1 MGTATR
7 EAYGKALAQLVKE
20 RKDIIVLDADLSG
33 STKTAM
39 AKNECPEQFFNMGI
53 AEGNMIGVAAGL
65 ATCKKTVFAS
75 TFAMFAAGRA
85 YEQIRNSVAYP
96 RLNVKIC
103 GTHAG
108 ICVGED
114 GATHQCIEDLNL
126 MRGIPGMTVIQP
138 CDQYETMA
146 AIRAISEIN
155 GPCYVRLGRLAVDDV
170 YDESY
175 QFKIG
180 KGNIIRQGKKVA
192 VIATGLMV
200 QQTLKAIDLLNDED
214 PTVVNMPTIKPIDK
228 DLIIELAK
236 THDVI
241 ITCEEHNIIGGLGS
255 AVSEVLTKYYPCR
268 QVMIGIQDTFG
279 ESGTPQELFAKYGV
293 DEKSIAKHIK
303 EEYKRS

>member
-7 EAYGKALAQLVKE
+7 EAYGTALAQLVKD

-200 QQTLKAIDLLNDED
+200 QQTLKAIDLLNDEK

-268 QVMIGIQDTFG
+268 QVRIGIQDTFG
-279 ESGTPQELFAKYGV
+279 ESGTPQELFAKYGI